1 MSMLTTQP
9 PHVIGLPFFRSG
21 PYMMGHPPTH
31 LTHSKTCG
39 KLALNGSN
47 KQGAQSCF
55 ASCSGISM
63 GQKKNNGICMY
74 ICADNSWVGA
84 NRVHTGFAWFAFL
97 PPTTIVHKRQQDNQS
112 RNAGYALQVRTEL
125 QFVLA
130 RCQCHS

>member
-63 GQKKNNGICMY
+63 GQKKKQRNMY
-74 ICADNSWVGA
+74 
-84 NRVHTGFAWFAFL
+84 VHL
-97 PPTTIVHKRQQDNQS
+97 CRQQLGGCQS
-112 RNAGYALQVRTEL
+112 CAYWVCLVCVFAPHYNRAQEAAG
-125 QFVLA
+125 
-130 RCQCHS
+130 